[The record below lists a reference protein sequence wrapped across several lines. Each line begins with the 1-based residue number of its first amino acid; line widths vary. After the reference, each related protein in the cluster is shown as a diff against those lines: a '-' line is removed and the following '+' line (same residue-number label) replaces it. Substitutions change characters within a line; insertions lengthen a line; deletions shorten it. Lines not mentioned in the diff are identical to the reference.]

1 MHHVY
6 EVCRINLELFF
17 LILFMFIRV
26 CFFVFLFWYIK
37 AKIFIYFKGLGF
49 NLK

>member
-6 EVCRINLELFF
+6 EVCRINLEFF
-17 LILFMFIRV
+17 
-26 CFFVFLFWYIK
+26 FFNTVYVYLGVFFFFFWYIK